1 MLQVLEQQEFERV
14 GGGETIKVDVRV
26 ISTSNRNLAEEVEG
40 GRFRLDLYY
49 RISGVRLVVPPVR
62 ERTEDIP
69 ALVWHFVNLHAREV
83 GREINKLDDRMM
95 KQFIRYDWPGNVRQI
110 RNIVRAA
117 MIFGE
122 GATLSLKGASGTG
135 AAGDTRS
142 TSPDAAEPGKGG
154 TTAGNNRPDSA
165 RKTPQVPRGGRIA
178 NSRRQQMV
186 KPPAI
191 TQYLETALKGA
202 SIRQSV
208 IANNIANLNSPGYRR
223 SVVEFE
229 KNLAE
234 AIEAG
239 DDVDLEE
246 IRESILQPMNTP
258 VDLNGNDVSLEIEIG
273 EMIKNNAM
281 YKTYMRVLG
290 NTYRKMASAIQ
301 TP

>member
-1 MLQVLEQQEFERV
+1 
-14 GGGETIKVDVRV
+14 
-26 ISTSNRNLAEEVEG
+26 
-40 GRFRLDLYY
+40 
-49 RISGVRLVVPPVR
+49 
-62 ERTEDIP
+62 
-69 ALVWHFVNLHAREV
+69 
-83 GREINKLDDRMM
+83 
-95 KQFIRYDWPGNVRQI
+95 
-110 RNIVRAA
+110 
-117 MIFGE
+117 
-122 GATLSLKGASGTG
+122 
-135 AAGDTRS
+135 
-142 TSPDAAEPGKGG
+142 
-154 TTAGNNRPDSA
+154 
-165 RKTPQVPRGGRIA
+165 
-178 NSRRQQMV
+178 MV

-191 TQYLETALKGA
+191 TQYLEAALKGA

-229 KNLAE
+229 KHLAE

-239 DDVDLEE
+239 DDVDLDA